1 MGSATPSDF
10 YSASWLI
17 LIGSGFFF
25 FFFIRWWLKRS
36 KIGTGFI
43 LLFDTCM
50 SFSILAFFCYS
61 IVHKTELVVR
71 LLTNFASIIR
81 WVCIINHD
89 KNKIL
94 VSKVENYW
102 EAILIFPRSNAS
114 NYLGFGMQFWIQKCP
129 ASNPL
134 YQNLYKRSRNFNS
147 QSALQNKNFEW
158 LYLTFIW
165 ISMWTLW
172 FCFFFSFETNQKKVQ
187 GRSKMG
193 LLCWFLG

>member
-1 MGSATPSDF
+1 MVSATPSDF

-61 IVHKTELVVR
+61 IVHKTELVAR
-71 LLTNFASIIR
+71 LLTYEL
-81 WVCIINHD
+81 CIY
-89 KNKIL
+89 NKIGMQL
-94 VSKVENYW
+94 IMTKIKIQVSKVKNYW
-102 EAILIFPRSNAS
+102 ETIVIFPRSNES
-114 NYLGFGMQFWIQKCP
+114 NLGFGMQFWIQKGP
-129 ASNPL
+129 AWNPL
-134 YQNLYKRSRNFNS
+134 YQNLYKWGRNFNN
-147 QSALQNKNFEW
+147 QSALQDNNFDW

-187 GRSKMG
+187 GRSKLG

>member
-1 MGSATPSDF
+1 M
-10 YSASWLI
+10 
-17 LIGSGFFF
+17 
-25 FFFIRWWLKRS
+25 KRS

-61 IVHKTELVVR
+61 IVHKTELVAVYLR
-71 LLTNFASIIR
+71 EL
-81 WVCIINHD
+81 CIY
-89 KNKIL
+89 NKIGMQL
-94 VSKVENYW
+94 IMTKIKIQVSKVKNYW
-102 EAILIFPRSNAS
+102 ETIVIFPRSNES
-114 NYLGFGMQFWIQKCP
+114 NLGFGMQFWIQKGP
-129 ASNPL
+129 AWNPL
-134 YQNLYKRSRNFNS
+134 YQNLYKWGRNFNN
-147 QSALQNKNFEW
+147 QSALQNNNFEW

-187 GRSKMG
+187 GRSKLG

>member
-1 MGSATPSDF
+1 M
-10 YSASWLI
+10 
-17 LIGSGFFF
+17 
-25 FFFIRWWLKRS
+25 KRS

-114 NYLGFGMQFWIQKCP
+114 NYSGFGMQFWIQKTWFGVQIPFFTKICTRGQRI
-129 ASNPL
+129 SIVKVHYRITTLNGYIL
-134 YQNLYKRSRNFNS
+134 LLSGS
-147 QSALQNKNFEW
+147 QCGHYDFV
-158 LYLTFIW
+158 
-165 ISMWTLW
+165 
-172 FCFFFSFETNQKKVQ
+172 FFFSFETNQKKVQ